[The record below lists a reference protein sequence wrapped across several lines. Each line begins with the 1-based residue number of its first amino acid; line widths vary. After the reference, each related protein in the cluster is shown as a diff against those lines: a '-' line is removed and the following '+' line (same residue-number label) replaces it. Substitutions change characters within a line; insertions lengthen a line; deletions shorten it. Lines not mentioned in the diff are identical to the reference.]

1 MRAGASLRE
10 DPVGIFIG
18 PEHVNVNVN
27 VNWTFSSSTRL
38 RLLED
43 KCTQ

>member
-1 MRAGASLRE
+1 ME